1 MSWQLSYHD
10 MYKIVTCWDNYF
22 SSKSNFFKIWIM
34 QFKPFVKW
42 VGDHLL
48 TYSAWIN
55 STTGMEQYVL
65 MRQILQLS
73 L

>member
-1 MSWQLSYHD
+1 
-10 MYKIVTCWDNYF
+10 
-22 SSKSNFFKIWIM
+22 M
-34 QFKPFVKW
+34 QFEPFVKL

-73 L
+73 F